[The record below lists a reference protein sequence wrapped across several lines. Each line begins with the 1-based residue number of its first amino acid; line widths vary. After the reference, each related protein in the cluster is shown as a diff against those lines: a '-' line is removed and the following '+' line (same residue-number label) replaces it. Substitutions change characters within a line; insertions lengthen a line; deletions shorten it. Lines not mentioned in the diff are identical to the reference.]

1 MSLKQNS
8 CNFYILIVQYKL
20 VAWTVSL
27 LFVNVYD
34 VSHIL
39 ILSLKVCAKKKKK
52 WTSSLTLHAKRSCMD
67 YKSLL
72 YHDIQCIYKKLH
84 KVFQYES
91 FFAYQK
97 KEIAT
102 RGLAL
107 FLFLLKNLSKDS
119 EYRIY

>member
-34 VSHIL
+34 ASHIL
-39 ILSLKVCAKKKKK
+39 ILSLKVCAQKKKK